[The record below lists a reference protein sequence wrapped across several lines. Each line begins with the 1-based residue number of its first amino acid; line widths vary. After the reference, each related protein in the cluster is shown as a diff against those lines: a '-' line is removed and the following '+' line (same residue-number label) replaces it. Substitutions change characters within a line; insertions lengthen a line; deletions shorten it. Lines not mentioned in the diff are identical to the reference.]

1 MDEPL
6 HLIYKYP
13 LNIGPTIINIP
24 TDSTILK
31 FATQDG
37 KPYVWIEHTDPSENP
52 EYEERKLIM
61 RVTGENWRYKPGFVY
76 MDTIQVGFFVVHIY
90 EDIRK

>member
-1 MDEPL
+1 MNEPL
-6 HLIYKYP
+6 QVIYKYP
-13 LNIGPTIINIP
+13 VNIGPTVLNIP
-24 TDSTILK
+24 TNGTILK
-31 FATQDG
+31 FGVQDG

-76 MDTIQVGFFVVHIY
+76 MDTIQVGFFVGHIY
-90 EDIRK
+90 EDIR